1 MWFILPDEGVTID
14 ELLADPQ
21 LGEFIAA
28 GDEWE
33 NQKQLMVNLSLP
45 KFDLTSRL
53 DIKEKLRELGI
64 EAVFDPNK
72 AEFSAVKSDY
82 ENPYIRSVDHSVRL
96 TVDEEGVSAAA
107 YTEMM
112 MLGAAAPPDEEIDF
126 TLDRPFIFVLESYL
140 GLPLFVGVVNQP

>member
-1 MWFILPDEGVTID
+1 M
-14 ELLADPQ
+14 
-21 LGEFIAA
+21 
-28 GDEWE
+28 
-33 NQKQLMVNLSLP
+33 
-45 KFDLTSRL
+45 
-53 DIKEKLRELGI
+53 
-64 EAVFDPNK
+64 
-72 AEFSAVKSDY
+72 KSDN

-112 MLGAAAPPDEEIDF
+112 MYGAAMPPDEEIDF